1 MNTMIETVKNYF
13 PEYKKRLNM
22 RDYNSRQR
30 RLLALLETDY
40 PLSMEEQL
48 NVKLKYLKSLYLDEE
63 I

>member
-1 MNTMIETVKNYF
+1 M
-13 PEYKKRLNM
+13 
-22 RDYNSRQR
+22 
-30 RLLALLETDY
+30 LLALLETDY